1 MTRRTSYDVQI
12 GGVPYLVVKD
22 DTSTSPTGAPAVQL
36 GSAPEEPGTPGEIT
50 TIRFDAF
57 HHGPG
62 GAIDRGEGKYA
73 RSTLDTSVPGALYP
87 LGDYSSHSYPT
98 ADLGLTD
105 FLGGVFRDV
114 SGVAADYDAL
124 VLAFSPGCYWRM
136 GEASGN
142 LADSAPTPD
151 NDIATK
157 HGSPTYGVT
166 GAIAGD
172 ADKAIS
178 LAGNAADYFEVANSA
193 SVDTGDVF
201 SIVAWIKKA
210 ANGSLMTIA
219 ARPAQGFELDI
230 DTANKLH
237 LAKSW
242 SGTVALSTTT
252 ITDTNWHQV
261 AATKNG
267 ATVHLYI
274 DSVDVTDPVNP
285 STVIVANHG
294 VIQIGRHPVAA
305 DYPWNGSL
313 DEIAV
318 FPTALT
324 AASITALYNAG
335 IGSVVPGLDTYVF
348 FILPKGVLRY
358 IPTTGVVSLV
368 KAPPANFYFTGSRAQ
383 FQGKW
388 WLGVEGADRVSGH
401 MVTYTPAAGS
411 WADTTVHGSHVFS
424 AKNKMWWAEN
434 KGVTTSPE
442 LNWSEVADLSTP
454 VGPYPLDTGGFVT
467 WLHTLGPW
475 VLVMKQ
481 DGNVYGVDEDGVW
494 VPVIKGNSL
503 YRSDPLFGHGTLEFQ
518 GRLLIPGYGQLLC
531 VDSSS
536 LQTTDLHPSRVQRGS
551 VVPITQV
558 DSRPII
564 ARMDDTI
571 VAWVAGVLWRLDE
584 YPEGISWNVLDEGG
598 TALLLTQAMIQDPLS
613 ILDNRLLYVFGF
625 PALDDTA
632 VFSIC
637 LPSADHILAPTSIA
651 EDGYVTSQK
660 NGGEGLASGVSKRP
674 ARVRGWAQA
683 AGWKVYV
690 GTDIGTAILCGTTTA
705 EGPYAFDIPATVAI
719 GRYVFVK
726 PVSPTTASW
735 TYLSLP
741 IYVDCYAVP
750 SVTDDMTITILA
762 SQEQLHNQGGAWLR
776 RNSKDIYDALN
787 ALVGT
792 STTLLWGSPWNGTL
806 WTVLVLA
813 VSMVPLEG
821 PARTEGQEGVKVF
834 LRRL

>member
-1 MTRRTSYDVQI
+1 MTRRTSYDVQL

-22 DTSTSPTGAPAVQL
+22 DKTGVPAVVL
-36 GSAPEEPGTPGEIT
+36 GSAPKEPGQPGEIT

-98 ADLGLTD
+98 ADLSLTD

-124 VLAFSPGCYWRM
+124 VLALSPGCYWRM

-166 GAIAGD
+166 GAIYGD

-193 SVDTGDVF
+193 SVNTGDVF

-210 ANGSLMTIA
+210 ANGVDMTIIS
-219 ARPAQGFELDI
+219 RPASGYLFMFGSDNL
-230 DTANKLH
+230 
-237 LAKSW
+237 LALYRTGDAFPNIAS
-242 SGTVALSTTT
+242 TVA
-252 ITDTNWHQV
+252 ITDTNWHMV
-261 AATKNG
+261 AVTKNDG
-267 ATVHLYI
+267 LSLRIYI
-274 DSVDVTDPVNP
+274 DGIDVSGVP
-285 STVIVANHG
+285 SYNAIVANGG
-294 VIQIGRHPVAA
+294 VVQIGRNVAA
-305 DYPWNGSL
+305 GNKPWNGSL

-324 AASITALYNAG
+324 AANITTLYTAG
-335 IGSVVPGLDTYVF
+335 TAAPVPGLDTYVF

-358 IPTTGVVSLV
+358 VPTTGVLTLV
-368 KAPPANFYFTGSRAQ
+368 KTPPANFYFTGSRAQ
-383 FQGKW
+383 FKGKW
-388 WLGVEGADRVSGH
+388 WLGVEDVDRVSGH
-401 MVTYTPAAGS
+401 MVTYTPASGN
-411 WADTTVHGSHVFS
+411 WADTTVHGSHVFA

-442 LNWSEVADLSTP
+442 LNWSEVADLSTV
-454 VGPYPLDTGGFVT
+454 VGPYPLDTGGFAT
-467 WLHTLGPW
+467 WLHALGPW

-503 YRSDPLFGHGTLEFQ
+503 YRSDPLFGHGALEFQ
-518 GRLLIPGYGQLLC
+518 GRLLVPGYGQLLC
-531 VDSSS
+531 IDSSS

-564 ARMDDTI
+564 ARMDATI

-584 YPEGISWNVLDEGG
+584 YPEGVCWNVLDEGG
-598 TALLLTQAMIQDPLS
+598 TALLRVHALLQDPLS
-613 ILDNRLLYVFGF
+613 LLDNRLLYVFGF

-632 VFSIC
+632 VFNIC

-651 EDGYVTSQK
+651 SDGYVTSQK

-674 ARVRGWAQA
+674 ARVRGWAEA

-690 GTDIGTAILCGTTTA
+690 GTDTGTEILCGTTTA
-705 EGPYAFDIPATVAI
+705 EGPYAFDVPAAVAI
-719 GRYVFVK
+719 GRYVYVK
-726 PVSPTTASW
+726 PVSPTTAAW
-735 TYLSLP
+735 KYLSLP

-750 SVTDDMTITILA
+750 SMTDDMTITILA
-762 SQEQLHNQGGAWLR
+762 SQEQLHNQGGAWTR
-776 RNSKDIYDALN
+776 RNSKDIYDALS

-792 STTLLWGSPWNGTL
+792 STTLLWGGPWNGTS
-806 WTVLVLA
+806 WTVLVMA
-813 VSMVPLEG
+813 VQMTELEG
-821 PARTEGQEGVKVF
+821 PARTEGQKAIKVF

>member
-1 MTRRTSYDVQI
+1 MTRRTSYDVQLNS
-12 GGVPYLVVKD
+12 VPYLVVKD
-22 DTSTSPTGAPAVQL
+22 EKTGVPAVVL
-36 GSAPEEPGTPGEIT
+36 GSAPKEPGQPGEIT

-62 GAIDRGEGKYA
+62 GAIDRGEGKYT

-87 LGDYSSHSYPT
+87 LGDYSSHSYST

-114 SGVAADYDAL
+114 SGVVADYDAIL
-124 VLAFSPGCYWRM
+124 LALSPGCYWRM

-142 LADSAPTPD
+142 LADSSGNANT
-151 NDIATK
+151 AVK

-166 GAIAGD
+166 GALYGD
-172 ADKAIS
+172 SDKAIS
-178 LAGNAADYFEVANSA
+178 LPGSTASYFEVANSA

-201 SIVAWIKKA
+201 SIVAWVKKA
-210 ANGSLMTIA
+210 ADGVLITIA
-219 ARPAQGFELDI
+219 ERGVNGYDFFIGYD
-230 DTANKLH
+230 NKLF
-237 LAKSW
+237 LWKTGADAIV
-242 SGTVALSTTT
+242 GSTAT
-252 ITDTNWHQV
+252 ITGTAWHMV
-261 AATKNG
+261 AVTKNG
-267 ATVHLYI
+267 AIFRLYL
-274 DSVDVTDPVNP
+274 DGVDVTDIGTNQTI
-285 STVIVANHG
+285 SANAHVLTLG
-294 VIQIGRHPVAA
+294 TSPTYGN
-305 DYPWNGSL
+305 PWNGSL

-318 FPTALT
+318 FPVALT
-324 AASITALYNAG
+324 AANITTLYNAG
-335 IGSVVPGLDTYVF
+335 VGAGVPGLDTYVF

-383 FQGKW
+383 FKGKW
-388 WLGVEGADRVSGH
+388 WLGVEDVDRVSGH
-401 MVTYTPAAGS
+401 MVTYAPATGS
-411 WADTTVHGSHVFS
+411 WADTTVHGSHVFA

-442 LNWSEVADLSTP
+442 LNWSEVADLSTV
-454 VGPYPLDTGGFVT
+454 VGPYPLDTGGFAT
-467 WLHTLGPW
+467 WLHALGPW

-518 GRLLIPGYGQLLC
+518 GRLLVPGYGQLLC
-531 VDSSS
+531 IDSSS

-564 ARMDDTI
+564 ARMDATI

-584 YPEGISWNVLDEGG
+584 YPEGVCWNVLDEGG
-598 TALLLTQAMIQDPLS
+598 TALLRTHALLQDPLS
-613 ILDNRLLYVFGF
+613 LLDNRLLYVFGF

-651 EDGYVTSQK
+651 SDGYVTSQK

-683 AGWKVYV
+683 EGWKVYV
-690 GTDIGTAILCGTTTA
+690 GTDTGTEILCGTTTA

-719 GRYVFVK
+719 GRYVYVK
-726 PVSPTTASW
+726 PVSPTTAAW
-735 TYLSLP
+735 KYLSLP

-750 SVTDDMTITILA
+750 SATDDMTITILA
-762 SQEQLHNQGGAWLR
+762 SQEQLHNAGGAWTR
-776 RNSKDIYDALN
+776 RNSKDIFDALD

-792 STTLLWGSPWNGTL
+792 STTLLWGGPWNGTS

-813 VSMVPLEG
+813 VQTTELEG
-821 PARTEGQEGVKVF
+821 PARTEGQKAIKVF

>member
-1 MTRRTSYDVQI
+1 MTRKTSYDVQL

-22 DTSTSPTGAPAVQL
+22 ATTGVPAVVL
-36 GSAPEEPGTPGEIT
+36 GSAPKEPGQPGEIT

-62 GAIDRGEGKYA
+62 GAIDRGEGKYT

-87 LGDYSSHSYPT
+87 LGDYNSHSYST

-124 VLAFSPGCYWRM
+124 VLALNPGCYWRM

-142 LADSAPTPD
+142 LADSSGNANT
-151 NDIATK
+151 AVK
-157 HGSPTYGVT
+157 YGSPTYGVT
-166 GAIAGD
+166 GALYGD
-172 ADKAIS
+172 SDKAIS

-193 SVDTGDVF
+193 SVNTGDVF

-210 ANGSLMTIA
+210 ANGVTMAIIS
-219 ARPAQGFELDI
+219 RPADGYYFYFSSSTD
-230 DTANKLH
+230 KLR
-237 LAKSW
+237 LAKQ
-242 SGTVALSTTT
+242 GSTDIVESTAA
-252 ITDTNWHQV
+252 ITDTAWHQV

-274 DSVDVTDPVNP
+274 DGVDVTG
-285 STVIVANHG
+285 TVTNRTVVANGG
-294 VIQIGRHPVAA
+294 VIQLGRNVIAGFSN
-305 DYPWNGSL
+305 PWNGSL

-324 AASITALYNAG
+324 AANITTLYTAG
-335 IGSVVPGLDTYVF
+335 TAAPVPGLDTYVF

-358 IPTTGVVSLV
+358 IPTTGVLSLV
-368 KAPPANFYFTGSRAQ
+368 KTPPANFYFTGSRAQ
-383 FQGKW
+383 FKGKW
-388 WLGVEGADRVSGH
+388 WLGVEDVDRVSGH
-401 MVTYTPAAGS
+401 MVTYTPASGT
-411 WADTTVHGSHVFS
+411 WADTTVHGSHVFA

-442 LNWSEVADLSTP
+442 LNWSEVADLSTG

-518 GRLLIPGYGQLLC
+518 GRLLVPGYGQLLC
-531 VDSSS
+531 IDSSS

-564 ARMDDTI
+564 ARMDATI
-571 VAWVAGVLWRLDE
+571 VSWVAGVLWRLDE
-584 YPEGISWNVLDEGG
+584 YPEGLCWNVLDEGG
-598 TALLLTQAMIQDPLS
+598 TALLHTHALLQDPLS
-613 ILDNRLLYVFGF
+613 LLDNRLLYVFGF

-637 LPSADHILAPTSIA
+637 LPSADHVLAPTSIA
-651 EDGYVTSQK
+651 SDGYVTSQK

-683 AGWKVYV
+683 EGWKVYV
-690 GTDIGTAILCGTTTA
+690 GTDTGTERLCGTTAA

-719 GRYVFVK
+719 GRYVYVK
-726 PVSPTTASW
+726 PVSPTTAAW
-735 TYLSLP
+735 KYLSLP
-741 IYVDCYAVP
+741 IYVDCYALP
-750 SVTDDMTITILA
+750 AATDDMTITILA
-762 SQEQLHNQGGAWLR
+762 SQEQLHNAGGAWTR
-776 RNSKDIYDALN
+776 RNSKDIFDALD

-792 STTLLWGSPWNGTL
+792 STTLLWGGPWNGTS

-813 VSMVPLEG
+813 VQMTELEG
-821 PARTEGQEGVKVF
+821 PARTEGQKAIKVF